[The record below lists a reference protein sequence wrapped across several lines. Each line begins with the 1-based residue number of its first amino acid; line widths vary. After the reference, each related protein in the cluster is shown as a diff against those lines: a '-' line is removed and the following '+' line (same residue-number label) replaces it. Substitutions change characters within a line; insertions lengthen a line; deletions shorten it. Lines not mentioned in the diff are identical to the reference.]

1 MFALQQKETT
11 ITGNYWRL
19 NACLN
24 TTATHGRSCGTNL
37 VVFAIEEAEPRFE
50 TLTDGF
56 IGLAPSSKQANTA
69 SSYNMLD
76 QMVEH
81 GMITKKQFGVHT
93 RMRNSTEDPSQ
104 FRFGGYNEELFKSGH
119 AQQWIKTVDNE
130 SWMIEIAKVGFTS
143 FMAYNETI
151 KALIDPGYPFIALPL
166 DDFNEFKDKLS
177 EIDETHP
184 VECEALDWCFF
195 QKPCVDII
203 PDMLDMTFTLPTEI
217 ANIGDTYRVPPRTY
231 LYDEYEENSGKSF
244 CHLGVIGQKQ
254 SDNEHVILGATFMEH
269 FYVTYDATDP
279 EQLRIGISY
288 ELNNVNDA
296 LRAEIIFASIL
307 LAIIVLV
314 LSAIFTYMCV
324 KREQRRKQHEAREY
338 IKKQRM
344 MCLDEDEEEVEEE
357 KKSHEQK
364 SKRPAR
370 GALDDDELETTDPNS
385 FLKPSKGG
393 ALDDSDD
400 DDDNRSLFM
409 TENEKAIG
417 SLL

>member
-1 MFALQQKETT
+1 
-11 ITGNYWRL
+11 
-19 NACLN
+19 
-24 TTATHGRSCGTNL
+24 
-37 VVFAIEEAEPRFE
+37 
-50 TLTDGF
+50 
-56 IGLAPSSKQANTA
+56 
-69 SSYNMLD
+69 
-76 QMVEH
+76 
-81 GMITKKQFGVHT
+81 MI
-93 RMRNSTEDPSQ
+93 
-104 FRFGGYNEELFKSGH
+104 
-119 AQQWIKTVDNE
+119 
-130 SWMIEIAKVGFTS
+130 
-143 FMAYNETI
+143 
-151 KALIDPGYPFIALPL
+151 
-166 DDFNEFKDKLS
+166 
-177 EIDETHP
+177 
-184 VECEALDWCFF
+184 
-195 QKPCVDII
+195 
-203 PDMLDMTFTLPTEI
+203 DMTFTLPTEI

-370 GALDDDELETTDPNS
+370 GALDDDELDTTDPNS